1 MKVQKAPR
9 KVYGFTKKAGEQL
22 ADLISKKHFNH
33 YAKVEKIKG
42 NTATIKIHKFKE
54 GKGRPAKEY
63 KAVVTVVRLWHGN
76 IADFT
81 DFKII

>member
-1 MKVQKAPR
+1 MKAQKAPR

-33 YAKVEKIKG
+33 YAEVEKIEG

-54 GKGRPAKEY
+54 GKGKSAKDY
-63 KAVVTVVRLWHGN
+63 TASVKVIRFWHGS
-76 IADFT
+76 IADFA